1 MNLRLPMLPLTV
13 SLLFVVAVAA
23 TAQQTATVL
32 PARYEPSF
40 GLLRDTVLVLDSTF
54 LEVRLNEQM
63 IYQHFR
69 SGRVARYSC
78 STGDP
83 RIKDGIATREGI
95 YAIQWKAR
103 KHMSQQFQVYLN
115 YWMPFDGGIGFHG
128 LQGRSYY
135 RYLGRRVSSHG
146 CVRIANETGAKIFP
160 SAPRGTVVWV
170 HSGSPARIVRFGDT
184 TRGDLIIMDGVN
196 QQLLEA
202 RMTAVLEH
210 RAADTSLA
218 KPVAIRPGRPFGGR
232 IAVGRVDRLHAA
244 NRTLPL
250 ITLPQPAIAP
260 RTGRLRAPREA
271 RYSERSMLEAMLA
284 EE

>member
-1 MNLRLPMLPLTV
+1 MNVRFPMLPLTA
-13 SLLFVVAVAA
+13 SLLVVLSLAA
-23 TAQQTATVL
+23 SAQSSGTVL

-83 RIKDGIATREGI
+83 RIEDGIATREGI
-95 YAIQWKAR
+95 YSIQWKAR

-128 LQGRSYY
+128 LEGRSYY
-135 RYLGRRVSSHG
+135 RYLGRRASSHG

-170 HSGSPARIVRFGDT
+170 HAGSPARLVRFGDT
-184 TRGDLIIMDGVN
+184 TSGDLIIMDGVD
-196 QQLLEA
+196 QQLLDA
-202 RMTAVLEH
+202 RLTAVLER
-210 RAADTSLA
+210 RADDSVLA
-218 KPVAIRPGRPFGGR
+218 RPVAIRPGRPFSGR
-232 IAVGRVDRLHAA
+232 IAVGRVDRMHAA

-250 ITLPQPAIAP
+250 VSLPQPALTP
-260 RTGRLRAPREA
+260 RTDRLYVPRAA
-271 RYSERSMLEAMLA
+271 RYSERSMLEALLA